1 MKRRSLITTA
11 LVCLVMIAA
20 AAIADMSGKWI
31 GSLKDPEGN
40 DHTLHLVFKVDG
52 GKLTGTA
59 QAEGDPLNIEE
70 GKMTGDDFS
79 FKVTDTQGAV
89 IPVYGKYV
97 AQGDSVSLN
106 FEENGTKFHVT
117 LKRDAGQ

>member
-1 MKRRSLITTA
+1 MKRKYLITTA

-20 AAIADMSGKWI
+20 VAIADMSGKWI

-40 DHTLHLVFKVDG
+40 DHTLHLVFKIDG
-52 GKLTGTA
+52 EKLTGTA
-59 QAEGDPLNIEE
+59 QAEGEPLNIEE
-70 GKMTGDDFS
+70 GKMTGNDFA
-79 FKVTDTQGAV
+79 FKVTDNQGAV

-106 FEENGTKFHVT
+106 FEENGSKFHVT
-117 LKRDAGQ
+117 LKRDGGQ

>member
-1 MKRRSLITTA
+1 MRRKTIITAA

-20 AAIADMSGKWI
+20 AAIADLSGKWI
-31 GSLKDPEGN
+31 GALKDTEGN

-52 GKLTGTA
+52 DKLTGTA

-70 GKMTGDDFS
+70 GKVTGTDFS
-79 FKVTDTQGAV
+79 FKVTDTQGSV
-89 IPVYGKYV
+89 IPVYGKYM
-97 AQGDSVSLN
+97 AAGDSVSLS
-106 FEENGTKFHVT
+106 FEENGSKYHVT